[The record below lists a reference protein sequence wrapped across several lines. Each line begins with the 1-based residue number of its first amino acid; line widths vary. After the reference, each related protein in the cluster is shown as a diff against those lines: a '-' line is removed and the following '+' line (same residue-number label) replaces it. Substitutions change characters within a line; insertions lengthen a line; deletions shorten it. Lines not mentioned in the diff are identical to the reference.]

1 MANAATHG
9 RVTRGRGRS
18 APLLMVI
25 RVVIAL
31 GLAVDAY
38 VHFILAPQYQQAYP
52 DGMGGGTL
60 FRIQAVAAILAG
72 LYVLIRGSRLSYAI
86 AALVA
91 LSAFAAVVL
100 SVYIQLP
107 QVGPI
112 PAMYEPL
119 WFFGCRGHSGSSR
132 RRRLLPGSAEGHCTA
147 LACERCPR
155 NRSTSERLPL
165 AHTAPHSCT
174 ARQRGPSS
182 RSSCSLPLSS
192 APMWRRRRSSSR
204 SPASDRWSPTY
215 LRR

>member
-9 RVTRGRGRS
+9 RVARGRGRS

-25 RVVIAL
+25 RVLIAL

-119 WFFGCRGHSGSSR
+119 WFFEKTLSAV
-132 RRRLLPGSAEGHCTA
+132 AEGIAGVLAVVGFFLVPRKDTA
-147 LACERCPR
+147 LR
-155 NRSTSERLPL
+155 
-165 AHTAPHSCT
+165 
-174 ARQRGPSS
+174 
-182 RSSCSLPLSS
+182 
-192 APMWRRRRSSSR
+192 
-204 SPASDRWSPTY
+204 
-215 LRR
+215 